1 MLDKVF
7 NQSIHLTSRKEIN
20 RKKTE
25 NQRGGH
31 VTGQGGIIGVKA
43 VCSVGTLEV
52 WKYLSL
58 MSSSCWKLCTTR
70 PNKHHTF
77 FQAAALWL

>member
-7 NQSIHLTSRKEIN
+7 KQSIHLTSRKEIN
-20 RKKTE
+20 RKEKTE

-52 WKYLSL
+52 
-58 MSSSCWKLCTTR
+58 
-70 PNKHHTF
+70 
-77 FQAAALWL
+77 